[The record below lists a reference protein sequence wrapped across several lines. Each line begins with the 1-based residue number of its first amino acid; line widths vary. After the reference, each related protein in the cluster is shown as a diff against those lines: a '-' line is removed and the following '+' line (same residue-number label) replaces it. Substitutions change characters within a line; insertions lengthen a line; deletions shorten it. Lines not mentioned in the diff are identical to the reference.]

1 VAGLVDG
8 RIKLLFIVFL
18 GLLFAAAARAGY
30 LGAIQ
35 GSRLKRAATTQQVA
49 KVPVPALRG
58 AITDR
63 GGKELAVTEQADDI
77 AVTPYLIKDPG
88 KVARQLS
95 PIVMQPADKI
105 LPKLVRRDTGF
116 VYVAHQV
123 PAARAARAKK
133 IDTDGIE
140 LIPKGRRVYPMSWTG
155 SQVLGW
161 VGSDGHGL
169 GGLEYSQDKA
179 LRGQDGTRRVVKDA
193 LGQPIAMR
201 DLKPTVPGKDVQ
213 LTIDSAIQQKVES
226 VLRGVGQVYRPQ
238 AATAIVMDPHSG
250 AILALANW
258 PRVDANDIGG
268 APAAARENRAVGM
281 TYEPGSTF
289 KAITV
294 AGALQEGRVKPSTQL
309 YLPVSLQYYDRTI
322 HDAETRGPETMTVQ
336 QILKYSSN
344 VGADLIG
351 KALGATDFDKWVRA
365 FGFGKPTGV
374 DLPGE
379 ERGIILPV
387 SRYSG
392 ASMGNLPI
400 GQGEAVTPMQMATA
414 YSAIANGG
422 VLRPPHVIQAVGDK
436 RVPEPKGHRVISQT
450 VAAQLRTMLKGVVSE
465 GGTGQ
470 DAAIT
475 GYDLAGKTGTA
486 NKPDPVHGGYSSTQY
501 VASFMGFVPSNKP
514 KLLVAVVVD
523 TPQGA
528 IYGGS
533 VAAPAFQKI
542 VGFAVPYLGINPR

>member
-1 VAGLVDG
+1 VAALIDG

-18 GLLFAAAARAGY
+18 GLLFTAAARAGY
-30 LGAIQ
+30 LGAVQ
-35 GSRLKRAATTQQVA
+35 GSRLKRAATTQQVSN
-49 KVPVPALRG
+49 VDVPALRG
-58 AITDR
+58 AIVDR
-63 GGKELAVTEQADDI
+63 TGKELAVTEQADDI
-77 AVTPYLIKDPG
+77 AVTPYLIKDPA
-88 KVARQLS
+88 KVAQQLS
-95 PIVMQPADKI
+95 PIVMEPATQI

-116 VYVAHQV
+116 VYIARQV
-123 PAARAARAKK
+123 PAVRAARVKRIAS
-133 IDTDGIE
+133 DGIE
-140 LIPKGRRVYPMSWTG
+140 LIPKGRRVYPMSWTA

-169 GGLEYSQDKA
+169 AGLEYSQDKA
-179 LRGQDGTRRVVKDA
+179 LRGQDGARRVVKDA

-201 DLKPTVPGKDVQ
+201 DTTPTVPGKDVR

-226 VLRGVGQVYRPQ
+226 VLRGVGQVFRPKG
-238 AATAIVMDPHSG
+238 ATAIVMDPHTG
-250 AILALANW
+250 AVLAVANW
-258 PRVDANDIGG
+258 PRVDANDVAGS
-268 APAAARENRAVGM
+268 PASARENLAVGM

-294 AGALQEGRVKPSTQL
+294 AGALEEGRVKPSTQF
-309 YLPVSLQYYDRTI
+309 YLPVNLQFYDRTI
-322 HDAETRGPETMTVQ
+322 HDDEVRGPETLTVQ

-351 KALGATDFDKWVRA
+351 KTLGPNDFDKWVRA
-365 FGFGKPTGV
+365 FGFGKPTGL

-400 GQGEAVTPMQMATA
+400 GQGEAVTPIQMATA
-414 YSAIANGG
+414 YAAIANGG
-422 VLRPPHVIQAVGDK
+422 VLRAPHVIESVGGK
-436 RVPEPKGHRVISQT
+436 RVPEPKGKRVISPL
-450 VAAQLRTMLKGVVSE
+450 VASQLRTMLKGVISE
-465 GGTGQ
+465 GGTGV
-470 DAAIT
+470 DAAIP
-475 GYDLAGKTGTA
+475 GYQLAGKTGTA
-486 NKPDPVHGGYSSTQY
+486 NKPDPIHGGYSDSQY
-501 VASFMGFVPSNKP
+501 VASFMGFVPANKP

-533 VAAPAFQKI
+533 VAAPAFKNI
-542 VGFAVPYLGINPR
+542 VGFAVPYLGIDPK